1 MSAGAV
7 QGVRRLVPGA
17 GIGMNAVSD
26 IAPPQVDLELRGI
39 AKNFGDFVALEAVD
53 LSIERGEFVAIMG
66 PSGCGKTTLLRIV
79 AGLESM
85 SSGRLLLRGQD
96 ISALPVHKRSTRLV
110 WQNFALFPHLNV
122 RRNIAFGLTLGRHD
136 KAAVKAKVDEIA
148 ELVQLGQFLDRRVS
162 QLSGGQKQRVAI
174 ARALVTEPEI
184 LLLDEPLSALDA
196 HLRIRMQSE
205 MKRLQQKLGL
215 SFLYVTHNQS
225 EAFSMADRVVVMN
238 KGRIEQFG
246 SPEEIYTRPKTHFVA
261 EFVGSNNIFDGKVV
275 DVRDG
280 LIMVQCADAIIS
292 AASGERP
299 PGKGSTVSLVVQADK
314 VRGHPIGVAGGKTG
328 RKAFAFSSKFC
339 PGPNQPR
346 SVKLRARER
355 PIPASVVRKRRKGV
369 SYFAQTLR
377 PIRRS
382 LTSSRDAVSKRSVV
396 NQLAEHPSSSVA
408 SLRNRSGERKYHAST
423 LNTRRRISEASAA
436 RRSRWCRRNDLC
448 WLLLG
453 WLVARQHR

>member
-1 MSAGAV
+1 
-7 QGVRRLVPGA
+7 
-17 GIGMNAVSD
+17 MNAVSD
-26 IAPPQVDLELRGI
+26 IAPPPPQVDLELRGI

-246 SPEEIYTRPKTHFVA
+246 
-261 EFVGSNNIFDGKVV
+261 
-275 DVRDG
+275 
-280 LIMVQCADAIIS
+280 
-292 AASGERP
+292 
-299 PGKGSTVSLVVQADK
+299 
-314 VRGHPIGVAGGKTG
+314 
-328 RKAFAFSSKFC
+328 
-339 PGPNQPR
+339 
-346 SVKLRARER
+346 
-355 PIPASVVRKRRKGV
+355 
-369 SYFAQTLR
+369 
-377 PIRRS
+377 
-382 LTSSRDAVSKRSVV
+382 
-396 NQLAEHPSSSVA
+396 
-408 SLRNRSGERKYHAST
+408 
-423 LNTRRRISEASAA
+423 
-436 RRSRWCRRNDLC
+436 
-448 WLLLG
+448 
-453 WLVARQHR
+453 

>member
-1 MSAGAV
+1 
-7 QGVRRLVPGA
+7 
-17 GIGMNAVSD
+17 MNAVSD
-26 IAPPQVDLELRGI
+26 IAPPPQVDLELRGI
-39 AKNFGDFVALEAVD
+39 AKNFGDFVALEHVD

-85 SSGRLLLRGQD
+85 SSGQLLLRGQD

-122 RRNIAFGLTLGRHD
+122 RQNIAFGLTLGRHD

-205 MKRLQQKLGL
+205 MKRLQQRLGL

-280 LIMVQCADAIIS
+280 LIRVQCADAIIS

-314 VRGHPIGVAGGKTG
+314 VRSHPTGVA
-328 RKAFAFSSKFC
+328 AENS
-339 PGPNQPR
+339 
-346 SVKLRARER
+346 LRAVLSGREFTGSQVIYYLETSSGGEVKMVAQEPFSQTER
-355 PIPASVVRKRRKGV
+355 AAINMAMQLYWSPADTVV
-369 SYFAQTLR
+369 LR
-377 PIRRS
+377 PGIVPGVENMPGRRS
-382 LTSSRDAVSKRSVV
+382 Y
-396 NQLAEHPSSSVA
+396 VA
-408 SLRNRSGERKYHAST
+408 
-423 LNTRRRISEASAA
+423 
-436 RRSRWCRRNDLC
+436 
-448 WLLLG
+448 LG
-453 WLVARQHR
+453 T

>member
-1 MSAGAV
+1 
-7 QGVRRLVPGA
+7 
-17 GIGMNAVSD
+17 MNAVSD
-26 IAPPQVDLELRGI
+26 IAAPPQVDLELRGI
-39 AKNFGDFVALEAVD
+39 AKNFGDFVALEHVD

-85 SSGRLLLRGQD
+85 SSGQLLLRGQD

-122 RRNIAFGLTLGRHD
+122 RQNIAFGLTLGRHD

-205 MKRLQQKLGL
+205 MKRLQQRLGL

-280 LIMVQCADAIIS
+280 LIRVQCADAIIS

-314 VRGHPIGVAGGKTG
+314 VRSHPTG
-328 RKAFAFSSKFC
+328 I
-339 PGPNQPR
+339 PGEN
-346 SVKLRARER
+346 SLRAVLSGREFTGSQVIYYLETSSGGEVKMVAQEPFSQTER
-355 PIPASVVRKRRKGV
+355 AAINMAMQLYWSPADTVV
-369 SYFAQTLR
+369 LR
-377 PIRRS
+377 PGIVPGVENMPGRRS
-382 LTSSRDAVSKRSVV
+382 Y
-396 NQLAEHPSSSVA
+396 VA
-408 SLRNRSGERKYHAST
+408 
-423 LNTRRRISEASAA
+423 
-436 RRSRWCRRNDLC
+436 
-448 WLLLG
+448 LG
-453 WLVARQHR
+453 T

>member
-1 MSAGAV
+1 
-7 QGVRRLVPGA
+7 
-17 GIGMNAVSD
+17 MNAVSD
-26 IAPPQVDLELRGI
+26 IAAPPQVDLELRGI
-39 AKNFGDFVALEAVD
+39 AKNFGDFVALEHVD

-85 SSGRLLLRGQD
+85 SSGQLLLRGQD

-122 RRNIAFGLTLGRHD
+122 RQNIAFGLTLGRHD

-184 LLLDEPLSALDA
+184 LLLDESLSALDA

-205 MKRLQQKLGL
+205 MKRLQQRLGL

-275 DVRDG
+275 DVQDG
-280 LIMVQCADAIIS
+280 LIRVQCADAIIS

-314 VRGHPIGVAGGKTG
+314 VRSHPTG
-328 RKAFAFSSKFC
+328 I
-339 PGPNQPR
+339 PGEN
-346 SVKLRARER
+346 SLRAVLSGREFTGSQVIYYLETSSGGEVKMVAQEPFSQTER
-355 PIPASVVRKRRKGV
+355 AAINMAMQLYWSPADTVV
-369 SYFAQTLR
+369 LR
-377 PIRRS
+377 PGIVPGVENMPGRRS
-382 LTSSRDAVSKRSVV
+382 Y
-396 NQLAEHPSSSVA
+396 VA
-408 SLRNRSGERKYHAST
+408 
-423 LNTRRRISEASAA
+423 
-436 RRSRWCRRNDLC
+436 
-448 WLLLG
+448 LG
-453 WLVARQHR
+453 T

>member
-1 MSAGAV
+1 
-7 QGVRRLVPGA
+7 LVPGA

-39 AKNFGDFVALEAVD
+39 AKNFGDFVALEHVD

-85 SSGRLLLRGQD
+85 SSGRLFLRGQD

-122 RRNIAFGLTLGRHD
+122 RQNIAFGLTLGRHD
-136 KAAVKAKVDEIA
+136 KAAVKARVAEIA
-148 ELVQLGQFLDRRVS
+148 DLVQLGQFLDRRVS

-205 MKRLQQKLGL
+205 MKRLQQRLGL

-246 SPEEIYTRPKTHFVA
+246 PPEEIYTRPKTHFVA

-275 DVRDG
+275 DVQGG
-280 LIMVQCADAIIS
+280 LIRVQCADAIVS
-292 AASGERP
+292 AAAGDRP
-299 PGKGSTVSLVVQADK
+299 PGRGSTVSLVVQADK
-314 VRGHPIGVAGGKTG
+314 VRSKPSGVAAENSLAAVLSGREFTG
-328 RKAFAFSSKFC
+328 SQVIYYLETPSGVEVKMVAQEPFS
-339 PGPNQPR
+339 QAE
-346 SVKLRARER
+346 RAA
-355 PIPASVVRKRRKGV
+355 INMAMQLYWSPADTVV
-369 SYFAQTLR
+369 LR
-377 PIRRS
+377 PNIVPGEENMPGGRS
-382 LTSSRDAVSKRSVV
+382 Y
-396 NQLAEHPSSSVA
+396 VA
-408 SLRNRSGERKYHAST
+408 
-423 LNTRRRISEASAA
+423 
-436 RRSRWCRRNDLC
+436 
-448 WLLLG
+448 LG
-453 WLVARQHR
+453 T